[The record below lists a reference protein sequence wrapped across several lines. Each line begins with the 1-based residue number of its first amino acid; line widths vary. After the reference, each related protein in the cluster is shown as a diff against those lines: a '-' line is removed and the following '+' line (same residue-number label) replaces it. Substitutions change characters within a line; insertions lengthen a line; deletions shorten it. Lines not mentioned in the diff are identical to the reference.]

1 MISLKLSGVDNIT
14 IVAHAIVNIM
24 YRYIFRASIV
34 TVLSGR
40 GLALTGAA
48 ALIFYRKR
56 LIPLIQ

>member
-1 MISLKLSGVDNIT
+1 M
-14 IVAHAIVNIM
+14 AHAIVNIM

>member
-1 MISLKLSGVDNIT
+1 MDNIT
-14 IVAHAIVNIM
+14 IVAHSIM
-24 YRYIFRASIV
+24 DIIHRSVFRASIG
-34 TVLSGR
+34 TVSGVH

>member
-1 MISLKLSGVDNIT
+1 M
-14 IVAHAIVNIM
+14 AHAIVNIM
-24 YRYIFRASIV
+24 YRYIFRASIVTVLSGRGLAPSIV